1 MKKVLICGATGFIGK
16 NITLGL
22 SKNKNY
28 EIIAVRFK
36 RPAYKT
42 QKNVKWK
49 KIDLRIPQ
57 AVNKLMNGVD
67 IVIQAAAT
75 TSGSKDIVS
84 TPYIHVTDNAV
95 INSFMF
101 R

>member
-42 QKNVKWK
+42 PKNVKRAL
-49 KIDLRIPQ
+49 IAPRFL
-57 AVNKLMNGVD
+57 
-67 IVIQAAAT
+67 
-75 TSGSKDIVS
+75 
-84 TPYIHVTDNAV
+84 TPYISAHKELDIFSVKPFDNPRPA
-95 INSFMF
+95 M
-101 R
+101 